1 LGEVSGL
8 LVMNIL
14 ITGAGGF
21 IGSHLSK
28 VLAREHKTYLVF
40 SGLKAEGNPDSI
52 AVDLTDKSLVHKRFS
67 DLSKQ
72 INIDAIFHLASCMAS
87 PDQTENVELLKDN
100 IAITESIITIAK
112 LLKPS
117 VLINCSSMAVYPNIS
132 GTFSENS
139 VPGPQKNQDCLYG
152 LSKYCTE
159 VMIDFLLRKESIRI
173 VHLRISQVHGEGM
186 QEDRIIPVMLKELQK
201 SNAITVY
208 GDGERTSNFIEI
220 RKLTKELQFFLKKDV
235 TGVYNIGDHNI
246 SYGELAQTLVEQH
259 GDNSSVINKKPQGN
273 KEKYILDMSKLDS
286 IHKL

>member
-1 LGEVSGL
+1 LGEVPGL

-72 INIDAIFHLASCMAS
+72 INIDAIFHLASGMAS
-87 PDQTENVELLKDN
+87 PDQTENVELLQDN

-139 VPGPQKNQDCLYG
+139 VPGPQKNPDCLYG

-159 VMIDFLLRKESIRI
+159 VMIDFILRKESIRI

-186 QEDRIIPVMLKELQK
+186 QEDRIIPVMLKELQE
-201 SNAITVY
+201 SNKITVY
-208 GDGERTSNFIEI
+208 GNGERTSNFIEI
-220 RKLTKELQFFLKKDV
+220 SKLTKELQFFLENDV
-235 TGVYNIGDHNI
+235 NGVYNVGDQNI
-246 SYGELAQTLVEQH
+246 PYVELAQTLIEQH
-259 GDNSSVINKKPQGN
+259 GDNNSVINKKSQGN
-273 KEKYILDMSKLDS
+273 KEKFILDMSKLNS
-286 IHKL
+286 IHKS

>member
-1 LGEVSGL
+1 MGEVSGL

-72 INIDAIFHLASCMAS
+72 INIDAIFHLASGMAS
-87 PDQTENVELLKDN
+87 PDQTENVELLQDN

-139 VPGPQKNQDCLYG
+139 VPGPQKNPDCLYG

-159 VMIDFLLRKESIRI
+159 VMIDFILRKESIRI

-186 QEDRIIPVMLKELQK
+186 QEDRVIPVMLKELQE
-201 SNAITVY
+201 NNTITVY
-208 GDGERTSNFIEI
+208 GDGERTSNFIEVS
-220 RKLTKELQFFLKKDV
+220 KLTKELQFFLNNDV
-235 TGVYNIGDHNI
+235 TGVYNIGDQNI
-246 SYGELAQTLVEQH
+246 SYVELAQTLIEQH
-259 GDNSSVINKKPQGN
+259 GDNNSVINKKPQGN
-273 KEKYILDMSKLDS
+273 KEKYILDTSKLNAINKS
-286 IHKL
+286 